1 MALRQR
7 GGNKKGTK
15 EEEALLLLPIVSVDT
30 KHYRRRR
37 RRRRST
43 RHKCQLSNINNILI
57 LVLSSIIVFTI
68 TFIYSFQR
76 AEKNEIIIASHYFQC
91 LQYPHIK
98 GYFLNDD
105 YCDCPDGSD
114 EPLTSAC
121 SHLLVGQKT
130 FLCTAPSTTATATG
144 EAIIQLSPSR
154 IHDGVVDCHDG
165 LDEK

>member
-15 EEEALLLLPIVSVDT
+15 EKEEEAPLLPIVSVDT
-30 KHYRRRR
+30 KHHRRRR
-37 RRRRST
+37 RRQST
-43 RHKCQLSNINNILI
+43 RHKCQHNNNILI
-57 LVLSSIIVFTI
+57 LVLSSIVVFTI

-76 AEKNEIIIASHYFQC
+76 VENEIIIASHFQC
-91 LQYPHIK
+91 SQYPHIK
-98 GYFLNDD
+98 GFLNDD

-121 SHLLVGQKT
+121 SNLLVGQKT
-130 FLCTAPSTTATATG
+130 FMCNAPSTTG
-144 EAIIQLSPSR
+144 EAILQLSPSR